1 MTTREAAEPATRTE
15 AIVTWLTKNTGW
27 HTPSTV
33 ARGVGLPTQQ
43 VASTLLYL
51 HRHGRVDRARGH
63 VSNGPG
69 SSTYAALSDPPA
81 TVGT

>member
-1 MTTREAAEPATRTE
+1 VTTTPDAKPATRTE
-15 AIVTWLTKNTGW
+15 AITDWLTQHDGW
-27 HTPSTV
+27 HTPSAV

-51 HRHGRVDRARGH
+51 HRHGRVDRTRGT

-69 SSTYAALSDPPA
+69 SSRYAALSDPPS
-81 TVGT
+81 TVRD